1 MSRYADAGVD
11 VNAGYELVRQIK
23 DNVKSTARLGVM
35 GGLGSFGGMFD
46 LSELNL
52 KHPVLVSGTDG
63 VGTKLMIA
71 QKMNKHDTIG
81 IDCVAMCVNDIL
93 AQGAEPLY
101 FLDYIATGKN
111 TPEKMAQIVAGVAEG
126 CRQAGCAL
134 IGGET
139 AEMPDM
145 YDEDEYDLA
154 GYSTGAAEKE
164 NLLTS
169 DKPKA
174 GDVLIGLPSSG
185 LHSNGF
191 SLVRQILF
199 KDHDVKLDDKPV
211 ELEGKTV
218 GEAILEPTKI
228 YVKAVLPLIRRGLV
242 DGVSHITGG
251 GLIENL
257 PRMYSDD
264 LQAEIKLGSWDVLPV
279 FRYLQKMGELAE
291 DEPEEPRQLPPMSE
305 VAPDASR
312 ASQISYIA
320 LLIARESDFIS
331 RSSLQKDDVQAALK
345 ILGQLSSAVRLCDK
359 EQIEALVCGYNYFVS
374 YSGAVSQDIDLLF
387 NAIAEFVE

>member
-1 MSRYADAGVD
+1 
-11 VNAGYELVRQIK
+11 
-23 DNVKSTARLGVM
+23 
-35 GGLGSFGGMFD
+35 
-46 LSELNL
+46 
-52 KHPVLVSGTDG
+52 
-63 VGTKLMIA
+63 
-71 QKMNKHDTIG
+71 
-81 IDCVAMCVNDIL
+81 
-93 AQGAEPLY
+93 
-101 FLDYIATGKN
+101 
-111 TPEKMAQIVAGVAEG
+111 MAQIVAGVAEG

-199 KDHDVKLDDKPV
+199 KDHDVKLDAEPV

-228 YVKAVLPLIRRGLV
+228 YVKAVLPLIRQGLV

-264 LQAEIKLGSWDVLPV
+264 LQAEIMLGSWKVLPV
-279 FRYLQKMGELAE
+279 FRYLQKWAN
-291 DEPEEPRQLPPMSE
+291 LPKTTCAKRLTWGWGWFWPSNPKTLM
-305 VAPDASR
+305 
-312 ASQISYIA
+312 
-320 LLIARESDFIS
+320 LLLGCLKMKTNLGI
-331 RSSLQKDDVQAALK
+331 RSA
-345 ILGQLSSAVRLCDK
+345 
-359 EQIEALVCGYNYFVS
+359 N
-374 YSGAVSQDIDLLF
+374 
-387 NAIAEFVE
+387 